1 MAKTDYKTVEE
12 YLKNQSKEAV
22 GALQTLRN
30 SIKKLFPDLTEYINY
45 QIPSFQYKGKSL
57 VSFAGYKNHCS
68 IYINSMK
75 TANQLKPKLKDVQ
88 INGVTIQFGFEEVLS
103 QSLLKKI
110 IKARKNEIDD
120 ITELKR

>member
-1 MAKTDYKTVEE
+1 MAKTDYKTDEE
-12 YLKNQSKEAV
+12 YLKDQSKEAV

-68 IYINSMK
+68 Y
-75 TANQLKPKLKDVQ
+75 L
-88 INGVTIQFGFEEVLS
+88 
-103 QSLLKKI
+103 
-110 IKARKNEIDD
+110 
-120 ITELKR
+120 

>member
-12 YLKNQSKEAV
+12 YLKDQSKEAV

-68 IYINSMK
+68 FYINSMK
-75 TANQLKPKLKDVQ
+75 TANQFKSKLKDVEV
-88 INGVTIQFGFEEVLS
+88 NGVTIQFGFEEVLS
-103 QSLLKKI
+103 QSLLEKI

-120 ITELKR
+120 VRELKH